1 MFEVHSQHL
10 FYPILVRTR
19 NWNALNIWTHL
30 HWNNQDK
37 NNENSQVAISRKSAG
52 NFLCWPH
59 HGLKFTSHSRHP
71 LGLVHE
77 EICVGQRNENHE
89 TEDIQWFQ
97 WCLFPF
103 LLSEQLLGKLNVHR
117 KIQSSL
123 QPRDPPT
130 PPPHS
135 PHQGL
140 TDRSVHTNREETTC
154 GLKWRLY

>member
-10 FYPILVRTR
+10 FYPILVRTS

-30 HWNNQDK
+30 HWNNQDE
-37 NNENSQVAISRKSAG
+37 NNEDSQVAISRKSAG
-52 NFLCWPH
+52 NVLCWPH

-77 EICVGQRNENHE
+77 EMCVGQRNENHE

-97 WCLFPF
+97 WCVFSF
-103 LLSEQLLGKLNVHR
+103 LCCLN
-117 KIQSSL
+117 SSL
-123 QPRDPPT
+123 ANWMSTEKCSPPYN
-130 PPPHS
+130 PEIPHS